1 MVKREPW
8 FTVGGNVSWYATM
21 EDSMETAKK
30 IKLKIELHYDPELIT
45 IRYMHLGMYLQKIK
59 H

>member
-1 MVKREPW
+1 MKREPW

-21 EDSMETAKK
+21 ENSMEIAKK
-30 IKLKIELHYDPELIT
+30 KKLKIELHNDPELIM